1 MSMSPGVRYSLHIRK
16 VDERLGYIVHRDNFL
31 LGVYQTARL
40 TQLLVCVVTV
50 CQCVS
55 NVSTPKALKFLANMW
70 MFKDDS
76 RPQPTKRTMPIKIL
90 DILLA

>member
-1 MSMSPGVRYSLHIRK
+1 MSMSPGVRCCLHILK

-40 TQLLVCVVTV
+40 TQLLICVVTV

-55 NVSTPKALKFLANMW
+55 NVLTPKALKSLANMW

-76 RPQPTKRTMPIKIL
+76 PSQPTKPTMPIKIL
-90 DILLA
+90 DILPA